1 MRGTRI
7 GKEVEIS
14 SPEDGNRPSFRNV
27 VFSIVSRMDKVQEPS
42 NPECYT
48 PLSEPFRIG
57 MNIVAQHSDHSRRQ
71 INEDSDCKDDLFSVL
86 YVVISL
92 RTVFQT

>member
-1 MRGTRI
+1 M
-7 GKEVEIS
+7 EE
-14 SPEDGNRPSFRNV
+14 
-27 VFSIVSRMDKVQEPS
+27 VQEPS

-48 PLSEPFRIG
+48 PSSEPFKIG
-57 MNIVAQHSDHSRRQ
+57 VNSVSEQSDHSRRQ
-71 INEDSDCKDDLFSVL
+71 TYEDSDCKDDLFSVL